1 MKPRCSASCLTAV
14 SIAFFASATHA
25 QPDDRVETTFEM
37 PVPVRNIEQ
46 AELEAMPFTFVRIK
60 YSSESA
66 YDGSWRVDYPDAE
79 TSFLQ
84 HFEEVTGLDTDR
96 NGLVLELT
104 DPALPRYPFIYI
116 VEGGYLTLNDNEVVA
131 LREYLSGG
139 GFLMVDDFWG
149 AKEGAALTAQMRRV
163 FPDLDPVELQPEHEL
178 FRSFHEINDIPQ
190 IPGVAEIVRGPD
202 RSITSDEAQILGL
215 IDDDGRLMAIL
226 CQNMDFGDGWEHAD
240 DPSYPKQLSLG
251 STAAVALGVN
261 IVIYA
266 LTH

>member
-104 DPALPRYPFIYI
+104 DPALSRYPFIYI

-149 AKEGAALTAQMRRV
+149 EEEGAALTTQTRRV
-163 FPDLDPVELQPEHEL
+163 FPDLDPVELRPEHEI
-178 FRSFHEINDIPQ
+178 FRSFYEINDIPQ
-190 IPGVAEIVRGPD
+190 IPGITEIVRRPD
-202 RSITSDEAQILGL
+202 RGVSSDEAQVLGL
-215 IDDDGRLMAIL
+215 IDEDGRLMAIF
-226 CQNMDFGDGWEHAD
+226 CQNMDFGDGWEHVD
-240 DPSYPKQLSLG
+240 DPAHPKQFSLG
-251 STAAVALGVN
+251 GAVALGVN